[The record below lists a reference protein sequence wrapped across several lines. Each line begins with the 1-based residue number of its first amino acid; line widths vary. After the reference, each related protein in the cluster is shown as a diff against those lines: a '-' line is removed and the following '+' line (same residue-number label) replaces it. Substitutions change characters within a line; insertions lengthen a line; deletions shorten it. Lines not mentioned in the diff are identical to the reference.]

1 MQYLLIF
8 NQSILPIFI
17 IALIAFVFK
26 KVSRPDIKQI
36 AGPALQVF
44 VPILVFD
51 SLTRFDFAISRLV
64 QPFAFMV
71 LLTAALIALAALA
84 ARLLRLEPGQRI
96 SFILAASMINI
107 GNFGLPLI
115 YFTFGQEAEAYS
127 VIVFIIF
134 NIPLSTVAIY
144 LSSDKTRIRE
154 VLADISRIP
163 IFHAFLAAL
172 VFCHFNWSLPE
183 GLAKGVHLLAQG
195 AIPLIIFILG
205 LQLADI
211 SLKGRVREFML
222 AIAVAVCI
230 RLLLSPVIAQAL
242 LSWLPLTQLEH
253 KVALVQTSG
262 PSALLPLMYA
272 IRFNRSPDLLAAIIL
287 LTTLLSGLT
296 LPAIIRML

>member
-26 KVSRPDIKQI
+26 KISRPDIKQI
-36 AGPALQVF
+36 ASPALQVF

-96 SFILAASMINI
+96 SFILSASMINI

-195 AIPLIIFILG
+195 AIPLIIFVLG

-230 RLLLSPVIAQAL
+230 RLLLSPVIAQAI
-242 LSWLPLTQLEH
+242 LSWLPLPQLEH

-272 IRFNRSPDLLAAIIL
+272 IRFNRSPELLAAIIL

>member
-8 NQSILPIFI
+8 NESILPIFI

-26 KVSRPDIKQI
+26 KISRPDIRQV
-36 AGPALQVF
+36 ANPALQVF

-51 SLTRFDFAISRLV
+51 SLTRFDFAISRLL

-84 ARLLRLEPGQRI
+84 AGMLRLEPGERI
-96 SFILAASMINI
+96 SLILAVSMINI

-115 YFTFGQEAEAYS
+115 YFTYGQQAEAYS
-127 VIVFIIF
+127 VIIFIIF

-144 LSSDKTRIRE
+144 LSSDKTRLKDI
-154 VLADISRIP
+154 LADISRIP

-172 VFCHFNWSLPE
+172 IFCHFNWSLPE

-195 AIPLIIFILG
+195 AIPLIIFVLG

-211 SLKGRVREFML
+211 SLKGRLREFVL
-222 AIAVAVCI
+222 AIAAAVCL
-230 RLLLSPVIAQAL
+230 RLLVSPAIAEAI
-242 LSWLPLTQLEH
+242 LSWLPMTELEH

-262 PSALLPLMYA
+262 PSALLPLMFA

-296 LPAIIRML
+296 LPAIIQML